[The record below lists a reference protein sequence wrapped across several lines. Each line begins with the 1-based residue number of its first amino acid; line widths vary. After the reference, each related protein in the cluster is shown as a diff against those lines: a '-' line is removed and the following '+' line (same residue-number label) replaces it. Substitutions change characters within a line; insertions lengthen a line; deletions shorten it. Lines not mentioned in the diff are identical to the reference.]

1 MAIIIVEGWIT
12 HKVFAFQIP
21 DEERKHEG
29 EIIIGLSK
37 VAVGAMFVYLFMQGI
52 QLIHGQKI
60 HLLATSW
67 GTLWLVE
74 VLGFV
79 MVPMFLFMR
88 GIQTKN
94 ITTLRIASVW
104 TILGVALNRLD
115 VSIITFKWY
124 LPTRYYPST
133 AEVLITLAVIS
144 AEFWAFR
151 WIVNRVPVFYEHPD
165 FAEEEE

>member
-151 WIVNRVPVFYEHPD
+151 WIVNRMPVFYEHPD